1 MVMMEKYLQQPG
13 GVPMSDDSRSNTN
26 SINFWMENVMNIS
39 EATRQNKLAEIL
51 ESYATKKNA
60 GIYIIQNSKR
70 KEAAGV
76 ISSVGYHLS
85 REKAIENLEDEVLR
99 LSEEVLRLK
108 TQVRAEQPVYTFAE
122 ALERLKFDQDDLRD
136 IFETADEVEID

>member
-1 MVMMEKYLQQPG
+1 MMEKYLQQPG

-26 SINFWMENVMNIS
+26 GIHFWMENVMNIS

-70 KEAAGV
+70 KEATGV
-76 ISSVGYHLS
+76 ISSAGYYLS
-85 REKAIENLEDEVLR
+85 REKAIEKLEGEVLR
-99 LSEEVLRLK
+99 LNEEVLRLK
-108 TQVRAEQPVYTFAE
+108 TQVRAEQPVYTFSY
-122 ALERLKFDQDDLRD
+122 
-136 IFETADEVEID
+136 